1 MPNRYTN
8 ILVGPHQVAID
19 ITNNCNLRCLH
30 CYNSSGENDVLKQE
44 LSDEEILTFVESL

>member
-19 ITNNCNLRCLH
+19 ITNNCNLRCLIAIIVAAKT
-30 CYNSSGENDVLKQE
+30 CFKAR
-44 LSDEEILTFVESL
+44 IIR